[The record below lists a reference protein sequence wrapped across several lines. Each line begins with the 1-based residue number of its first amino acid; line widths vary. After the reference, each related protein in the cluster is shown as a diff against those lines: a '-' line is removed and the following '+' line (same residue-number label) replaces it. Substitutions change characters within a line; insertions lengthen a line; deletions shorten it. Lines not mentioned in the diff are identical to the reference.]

1 MIVADELS
9 VVVAVVALAVCAVA
23 TDNEAVNIL
32 TPISRALKNMI
43 NRFSYDLILP
53 KDVGCL

>member
-9 VVVAVVALAVCAVA
+9 VVVVALAVCAVA